1 MYLTSDL
8 PGVGGRLRAEPE
20 DFRVW
25 ERPAYEPCGEGPHRY
40 FDLTKRGDSTPF
52 AVEGLARQLGVPARD
67 IGYAGLK
74 DRHAVTTQR
83 ISLPAAVDW
92 TPAADR
98 LVDLGLHTN
107 KLKRGHLWGN
117 RFEVRV
123 RDVHPDGLARA
134 QAIAAR
140 LTAEGWA
147 NFYGVQRFSRDNAEQ
162 GRRILAGEKFRGP
175 RWKADLLVA
184 SVQSELFNL
193 CLLERIQE
201 GAFARILSGDVCAK
215 LPAGGMFV
223 GQPET
228 EQERLERFEISYTG
242 PIFGSRMRA
251 AEGAAAELE
260 ARVLA
265 AAGLTLQSFRAPG
278 SRRRCRLPFAGSVE
292 ADGADLLFRFE
303 LPAGSYATVL
313 LGEFMKSGDSAE
325 EEDQGPEGGSAS

>member
-1 MYLTSDL
+1 M
-8 PGVGGRLRAEPE
+8 RAEPE

-25 ERPAYEPCGEGPHRY
+25 ERPAYEPCGSGPHRY

-52 AVEGLARQLGVPARD
+52 ALEGLARQLGVPLRD

-83 ISLPAAVDW
+83 ISLPAEADW

-98 LVDLGLHTN
+98 LTHLGLHTN

-117 RFEVRV
+117 RFEIRV
-123 RDVHPDGLARA
+123 RDVHPEGLARA

-140 LTAEGWA
+140 LETNGWA
-147 NFYGVQRFSRDNAEQ
+147 NFYGVQRFSENNVEQ
-162 GRRILAGEKFRGP
+162 GRRLLAGEKFRGP
-175 RWKADLLVA
+175 RWKADLMVA
-184 SVQSELFNL
+184 SVQSELFNSYL
-193 CLLERIQE
+193 RARIE
-201 GAFARILSGDVCAK
+201 AGFFARILPGDVCAK

-251 AEGAAAELE
+251 AEGEAAELE

-265 AAGLTLQSFRAPG
+265 SAGLDLRSFRAPG
-278 SRRRCRLPFAGSVE
+278 SRRRARLPFAGSVE
-292 ADGADLLFRFE
+292 ADGADLIFRFE

-313 LGEFMKSGDSAE
+313 LGEFMKSGESVE
-325 EEDQGPEGGSAS
+325 EEDQGAEGGAAS

>member
-8 PGVGGRLRAEPE
+8 PGTGGRLRAEPE

-25 ERPAYEPCGEGPHRY
+25 ERPAYEPCGSGPHRY
-40 FDLTKRGDSTPF
+40 FDLTKRGDTTPF
-52 AVEGLARQLGVPARD
+52 AIDSLARQLGVPARD

-83 ISLPAAVDW
+83 ISLPAEVDW

-98 LVDLGLHTN
+98 LEHLGLHTN

-117 RFEVRV
+117 RFEIRV
-123 RDVHPDGLARA
+123 RDVHPAGAARA

-140 LTAEGWA
+140 LTAHGWA
-147 NFYGVQRFSRDNAEQ
+147 NFYGVQRFSSSNAEQ
-162 GRRILAGEKFRGP
+162 GRRLLAGEKFRGP
-175 RWKADLLVA
+175 RWKADLLISA
-184 SVQSELFNL
+184 VQSELFNAWL
-193 CLLERIQE
+193 EARCREGCFERI
-201 GAFARILSGDVCAK
+201 LPGDVCAK

-228 EQERLERFEISYTG
+228 EQERLDRFEITHTG

-265 AAGLTLQSFRAPG
+265 ESGLTLKSFRAPG
-278 SRRRCRLPFAGSVE
+278 SRRRARLPFAGSVE
-292 ADGADLLFRFE
+292 AEGADLIFRFE

-313 LGEFMKSGDSAE
+313 LGEFMKTGETVE
-325 EEDQGPEGGSAS
+325 EEDQGGEGAPAS

>member
-1 MYLTSDL
+1 MYITHDL
-8 PGVGGRLRAEPE
+8 PGTGGRLRTEPE

-25 ERPAYEPCGEGPHRY
+25 EVPAYDPCGEGTHRY
-40 FDLTKRGDSTPF
+40 FELTKRGDTTPF
-52 AVEGLARQLGVPARD
+52 ALGGVARLLGIPARD

-83 ISLPAAVDW
+83 ISVPANVDW

-107 KLKRGHLWGN
+107 KLKRGHLYGN
-117 RFEVRV
+117 RFEIRV
-123 RDVHPDGLARA
+123 RDVHPEGLARA
-134 QAIAAR
+134 QAVAER
-140 LTAEGWA
+140 LTATGWA
-147 NFYGVQRFSRDNAEQ
+147 NFYGVQRFSDSNVEQ
-162 GRRILAGEKFRGP
+162 GKAILAGEKFRGP

-184 SVQSELFNL
+184 SVQSELFNEYL
-193 CLLERIQE
+193 RRRIAK
-201 GAFARILSGDVCAK
+201 GDFARILAGDLCAK

-251 AEGAAAELE
+251 PEGEAAALE
-260 ARVLA
+260 AEVL
-265 AAGLTLQSFRAPG
+265 GGMSFRAPG
-278 SRRRCRLPFAGSVE
+278 SRRRCRLPFAGTVE

-303 LPAGSYATVL
+303 LSAGSYATVL
-313 LGEFMKSGDSAE
+313 LGEFMKSAEPGGLE
-325 EEDQGPEGGSAS
+325 EEDQGPEGGASS